1 MGEQCEGNGDGKCMA
16 GRQHHMQSWV
26 VPSCINWTAGG
37 AKYIL
42 FSFFSGGGEEEMMC
56 AQCEGDGH

>member
-1 MGEQCEGNGDGKCMA
+1 M
-16 GRQHHMQSWV
+16 
-26 VPSCINWTAGG
+26 PPCINWTAGG

>member
-1 MGEQCEGNGDGKCMA
+1 MSNVKAMVMGSAWRRGSIICRVGLCRRALTGLL
-16 GRQHHMQSWV
+16 V
-26 VPSCINWTAGG
+26 VRNIYC
-37 AKYIL
+37 